1 MTDEHLYVYAV
12 LSTAYSDEDTLLS
25 CLAKSSVSIDA
36 HAVPYQPA
44 SDLEGRDAPYQPSSH
59 DLLYTQSLENAGS
72 EVFVFPKRNSSSNP
86 SQLCAAWRFSVFL
99 GRPQTKHVQSSVSFH
114 ATVNLSAPETSSLR
128 RENEGYLESQVP
140 AGINLLEPLQG
151 DPTMAHVKPYLSATR
166 VSRVVPV
173 TRPPPKPSRRLE
185 SGLSRTF
192 RTVSA
197 TNFRV
202 RYAKLHTHLQA
213 PSVNASLDLEV
224 SPLAGCDV
232 ALQGLSLSLEEGD
245 VSPLVE
251 PSHGSLPLTCTLGDV
266 VTIIYRLTLAHKSE
280 NSAQRYSKFRI
291 LEVVMRLKVL
301 VSDECSP
308 LITVRWRTSV
318 DFSIAPRPAGSV
330 SPRAQ
335 LGADEIALASLMA
348 HDHDALE
355 ESETDVRTNSS
366 ENQADENSARA
377 AMHRSEEAQWSGM
390 TITIS
395 GPPKVCVGE
404 VFLWRVFIVNRSRA
418 SKELALMVMPRR
430 RRLTKT
436 IGPVALWTGDSSTL
450 AEAVLDQPTVHQT
463 QKATVMDPAEVI
475 CLTTDVRLRPL
486 APSACHELDLQLVA
500 LATGALQVEALRVID
515 LVSADEVDIV
525 DLPTV
530 FCEGDGNTGQP

>member
-1 MTDEHLYVYAV
+1 MR
-12 LSTAYSDEDTLLS
+12 
-25 CLAKSSVSIDA
+25 
-36 HAVPYQPA
+36 
-44 SDLEGRDAPYQPSSH
+44 RD
-59 DLLYTQSLENAGS
+59 
-72 EVFVFPKRNSSSNP
+72 
-86 SQLCAAWRFSVFL
+86 
-99 GRPQTKHVQSSVSFH
+99 
-114 ATVNLSAPETSSLR
+114 
-128 RENEGYLESQVP
+128 NEGYLESQVP

-173 TRPPPKPSRRLE
+173 TRPPAKPSRRLE

-202 RYAKLHTHLQA
+202 RYARLHTHLPA
-213 PSVNASLDLEV
+213 PSVNASLDFEV
-224 SPLAGCDV
+224 TPLAGCDV
-232 ALQGLSLSLEEGD
+232 ELQGLSLSLEEGD

-251 PSHGSLPLTCTLGDV
+251 PSHGSLPLACTLGDV
-266 VTIIYRLTLAHKSE
+266 VTIIYRLTLAHQSE

-291 LEVVMRLKVL
+291 LEVVMRLKAM

-318 DFSIAPRPAGSV
+318 DFSIASRPAGSV

-335 LGADEIALASLMA
+335 LGADETAFASLMA
-348 HDHDALE
+348 NDPDALE
-355 ESETDVRTNSS
+355 DSETEIQADHSD
-366 ENQADENSARA
+366 NQADENSARA
-377 AMHRSEEAQWSGM
+377 AMHSSEEAQWSGM

-430 RRLTKT
+430 RRLTKA
-436 IGPVALWTGDSSTL
+436 IGPQTLWTDDSSTL
-450 AEAVLDQPTVHQT
+450 AEAVLDQPTLHQT

-475 CLTTDVRLRPL
+475 CLTTDVRLRYVLPNL
-486 APSACHELDLQLVA
+486 ASLLERIAYPCCRQTL
-500 LATGALQVEALRVID
+500 GAIRL
-515 LVSADEVDIV
+515 S
-525 DLPTV
+525 
-530 FCEGDGNTGQP
+530 

>member
-1 MTDEHLYVYAV
+1 MVGGLKMQSTDPETELISASN
-12 LSTAYSDEDTLLS
+12 LST
-25 CLAKSSVSIDA
+25 I
-36 HAVPYQPA
+36 VPYA
-44 SDLEGRDAPYQPSSH
+44 SDVDLRQIIKTEHTGDGGPLTDVRERQ
-59 DLLYTQSLENAGS
+59 LLYY
-72 EVFVFPKRNSSSNP
+72 
-86 SQLCAAWRFSVFL
+86 

-128 RENEGYLESQVP
+128 RDNEGYLESQVP

-173 TRPPPKPSRRLE
+173 TRPPAKPSRRLE

-202 RYAKLHTHLQA
+202 RYARLHTHLPA
-213 PSVNASLDLEV
+213 PSVNASLDFEV
-224 SPLAGCDV
+224 TPLAGCDV
-232 ALQGLSLSLEEGD
+232 ELQGLSLSLEEGD

-251 PSHGSLPLTCTLGDV
+251 PSHGSLPL
-266 VTIIYRLTLAHKSE
+266 A
-280 NSAQRYSKFRI
+280 I
-291 LEVVMRLKVL
+291 LEVVMRLKAM

-318 DFSIAPRPAGSV
+318 DFSIASRPAGSV

-335 LGADEIALASLMA
+335 LGADETAFASLMA
-348 HDHDALE
+348 NDPDALE
-355 ESETDVRTNSS
+355 DSETEIQADHSD
-366 ENQADENSARA
+366 NQADENSARA
-377 AMHRSEEAQWSGM
+377 AMHSSEEAQWSGM

-430 RRLTKT
+430 RRLTKA
-436 IGPVALWTGDSSTL
+436 IGPQTLWTDDSSTL
-450 AEAVLDQPTVHQT
+450 AEAVLDQPTLHQT

-500 LATGALQVEALRVID
+500 LATGALKVEALRVVD
-515 LVSADEVDIV
+515 LISADEVDIV
-525 DLPTV
+525 ELPTI
-530 FCEGDGNTGQP
+530 FCKGSGNAGQP